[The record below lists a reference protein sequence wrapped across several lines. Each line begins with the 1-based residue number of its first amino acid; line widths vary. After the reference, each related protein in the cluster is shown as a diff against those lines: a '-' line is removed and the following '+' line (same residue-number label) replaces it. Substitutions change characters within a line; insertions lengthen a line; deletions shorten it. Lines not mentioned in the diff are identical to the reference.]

1 MSQQQTGAGADNR
14 PPPSSSPIPKASL
27 SMAIPANLAGN
38 KKAPRRIRT
47 RGPVPLRGTTLV
59 QPAAVTDHPYGSLLR
74 GNGRLP
80 DPLNCPRRADRRTN
94 SQATFD
100 PGTPAGLAAGGARS
114 LKGAERIYS
123 SCSTSGLCS
132 YALIIRLRPA
142 PCQSA
147 LRRSAGALS
156 VRARAD
162 LVHYT
167 SRHPSVVT
175 LSEAKSLVSFG
186 TRRDAS
192 LRSA

>member
-1 MSQQQTGAGADNR
+1 MSFSPRCLLIAATVVVQSRPMSQQQTGAGADNR

-123 SCSTSGLCS
+123 SCSTSVVCS

-142 PCQSA
+142 RCQSA
-147 LRRSAGALS
+147 LRRSTGALS
-156 VRARAD
+156 VRAWTD
-162 LVHYT
+162 LVH
-167 SRHPSVVT
+167 
-175 LSEAKSLVSFG
+175 
-186 TRRDAS
+186 
-192 LRSA
+192 